1 MVARMTGRQCHPM
14 SLRGDGPPDKED
26 TMVKLIMSWNIKSD
40 ESAYFEF
47 VVQEFAPRIIKL
59 GIRPTEAW
67 YTVYGEG
74 PQIITVGEAQ
84 DRETLDRALASDDWK
99 DLLEKLNGFVTDY
112 KQKII
117 AVKPKP

>member
-1 MVARMTGRQCHPM
+1 
-14 SLRGDGPPDKED
+14 
-26 TMVKLIMSWNIKSD
+26 MVKLIMSWNIKSD

-47 VVQEFAPRIIKL
+47 VVQEFAPRIMKL

-84 DRETLDRALASDDWK
+84 DRETLDRALASDEWAA
-99 DLLEKLNGFVTDY
+99 LLEKLNGFVTDY
-112 KQKII
+112 KQKIV
-117 AVKPKP
+117 AGKTKS